1 MGQGKPQMKL
11 VKNNFEISETIDMFS
26 RRVVPPS
33 VSRVVEKAK
42 EFLTLNDNWDSYGAR
57 KTSPD
62 AVVAAV
68 RWASEL
74 FQEETP
80 TPDVFPVPNG
90 NVQIEWSCYDLE
102 IEIEIE
108 SITKCSVFF
117 EDLRSNESWEE
128 EFSYDIRKLVAIISE
143 LNERHMIANQN
154 KVQLRLI
161 M

>member
-1 MGQGKPQMKL
+1 MKL
-11 VKNNFEISETIDMFS
+11 VKHGFETPETIETFS
-26 RRVVPPS
+26 RRVVPPA
-33 VSRVVEKAK
+33 VSHVAEKVK
-42 EFLTLNDNWDSYGAR
+42 EFLTLQDNWDSYGAR

-62 AVVAAV
+62 ALVAAV

-80 TPDVFPVPNG
+80 IPDTFPVPNG

-117 EDLRSNESWEE
+117 EDLRTNESWEE
-128 EFSYDIRKLVAIISE
+128 DFSYDIGKLVAIISE
-143 LNERHMIANQN
+143 LNERNIIANQN
-154 KVQLRLI
+154 KVQLRLV